1 MEDVGEDEDT
11 EDAAVDAEKEEE
23 EEAEEE
29 EEELWTSSFSS
40 LSEKAFEGWAMA
52 RSCDVQGRKMCE
64 AGGDNRV
71 IEATSGAERA
81 VRCAA
86 KPNPSTNRRFARG
99 YFFAS
104 VSKRGSVTTA

>member
-11 EDAAVDAEKEEE
+11 EDAAEDAEK
-23 EEAEEE
+23 EE

-40 LSEKAFEGWAMA
+40 LSEKGFEGWAIA

-64 AGGDNRV
+64 AGGDNRA

-86 KPNPSTNRRFARG
+86 KPSPSTNRRFARG

-104 VSKRGSVTTA
+104 VSKRGSVTIA